1 MSEDNRSNKKTTSA
15 HRISKF
21 ETVHELEEEFQI
33 KQLRSKI
40 AKMDEKALQHKT
52 LIAISAIGSFVI
64 VTFLFFHYLL
74 VATKS
79 DYTVSAVLS
88 VLAGCFAAFLIMAI
102 SGIIKEFSIKSGFIE
117 VTSKIEEKIE
127 TVQTNV
133 EQSKKEVQEKISNL
147 NQAIQSIDMKITSMN
162 QNQLVSNSRMG
173 DINIPIN
180 IPSKDETKLIKEKVV
195 KGQKQIKNL
204 EDRSEHLEDVATTEE
219 TIVRQKT
226 LEGDA

>member
-1 MSEDNRSNKKTTSA
+1 MPEDDRSNKKATSA

-33 KQLRSKI
+33 KQLRNKI
-40 AKMDEKALQHKT
+40 AKMDEKALKHKI
-52 LIAISAIGSFVI
+52 LIAISAVGSFVI

-79 DYTVSAVLS
+79 DYNVSAVLS
-88 VLAGCFAAFLIMAI
+88 VIAGCFAAFLIMAI

-147 NQAIQSIDMKITSMN
+147 NQAIQSIDIKITSMN
-162 QNQLVSNSRMG
+162 QNQLVSNPRMG
-173 DINIPIN
+173 DTVFNFPG
-180 IPSKDETKLIKEKVV
+180 KDETKLIKEKFA

-204 EDRSEHLEDVATTEE
+204 EDRSEHDLGDATTEE